1 MKVPRPVSRGI
12 SSVEAG
18 MSENTRVKKCFE
30 WIPLPDQ
37 RVEDGALPEPEL
49 TEGRR
54 KGRNVMFILAFNLLF
69 LFSFHFFLCVGV
81 LCLNASECTACMP
94 GAHRGHRAQDL
105 LELEL
110 RTVVSN
116 HA

>member
-18 MSENTRVKKCFE
+18 MSENTRVKCFD

-49 TEGRR
+49 TKGVQEGKRCHAYF
-54 KGRNVMFILAFNLLF
+54 GFQFALFIFI
-69 LFSFHFFLCVGV
+69 SFHFFMCRSAL
-81 LCLNASECTACMP
+81 P
-94 GAHRGHRAQDL
+94 D
-105 LELEL
+105 
-110 RTVVSN
+110 
-116 HA
+116 

>member
-1 MKVPRPVSRGI
+1 M
-12 SSVEAG
+12 
-18 MSENTRVKKCFE
+18 
-30 WIPLPDQ
+30 L
-37 RVEDGALPEPEL
+37 
-49 TEGRR
+49 
-54 KGRNVMFILAFNLLF
+54 ILAFNLLF

-94 GAHRGHRAQDL
+94 GAHRGPRSLDL

-110 RTVVSN
+110 RIVGSN